1 MRLTSW
7 MADGCLEEQTAVS
20 PSRPSGSRSA
30 AGSTFF
36 PGSGSS
42 CTCRGGGWAGR
53 CGSMT
58 QPSTSPSTSTCTR
71 ATSPAKRSWS
81 RPATAAPAAA
91 GPVPPAVADV
101 VPARL
106 ADGRVGLFMKLH
118 HAIADGVAGVAAF
131 AAFLDLSPCAPAP
144 SPPPWT
150 PGPLPSGRQL
160 FRDNLHRRMQ
170 HGRGTLVA
178 LGHPRTTA
186 GQVQR
191 AWPAVRETFAEGR
204 APRTSLNQP
213 IGAGRTPGPGPLQS
227 RPGQGHRPRPSCD
240 GERCAQCRRRQ
251 RAADPARQP
260 GEHVD
265 GLVLRAFVPVSLHRE
280 RPGTREETSMGR

>member
-1 MRLTSW
+1 
-7 MADGCLEEQTAVS
+7 
-20 PSRPSGSRSA
+20 
-30 AGSTFF
+30 
-36 PGSGSS
+36 
-42 CTCRGGGWAGR
+42 
-53 CGSMT
+53 
-58 QPSTSPSTSTCTR
+58 
-71 ATSPAKRSWS
+71 
-81 RPATAAPAAA
+81 
-91 GPVPPAVADV
+91 
-101 VPARL
+101 
-106 ADGRVGLFMKLH
+106 MKLH

-131 AAFLDLSPCAPAP
+131 AAFLDLSPGAPAP

-213 IGAGRTPGPGPLQS
+213 IGVGRTLALVRCSLDQVKGIAHAHHSTVNDVLSAAVASGLRTLLGS
-227 RPGQGHRPRPSCD
+227 R
-240 GERCAQCRRRQ
+240 
-251 RAADPARQP
+251 

-280 RPGTREETSMGR
+280 QPGHARGNLDGAMIIPLPIGEADHVHRLRVIAAETAERKKKSRPLAWHPVPERGDPAGVPALRGPAAIHEHLHRQRSRPAGLPVPHGRFKIVNGG